1 MDENIFLKEE
11 KAFPLYRILSI
22 SSGMQFF
29 FIMLNTRFTIDD
41 IVNVI
46 VSCLF
51 LLSYLIIFIIMPR
64 TKRNYQYIILSFL
77 LFLCVLIIGIG
88 GLIC

>member
-1 MDENIFLKEE
+1 MDEKVFLKDE

-22 SSGMQFF
+22 SSGMQSL
-29 FIMLNTRFTIDD
+29 FIMLNARFMIES
-41 IVNVI
+41 IMNV
-46 VSCLF
+46 VVTCLF

-77 LFLCVLIIGIG
+77 LFVCVSIFVNK
-88 GLIC
+88 

>member
-1 MDENIFLKEE
+1 MDENVFLKDE

-22 SSGMQFF
+22 SSGMQSL
-29 FIMLNTRFTIDD
+29 FIMLNGRFRIEN
-41 IVNVI
+41 IVNVV

-51 LLSYLIIFIIMPR
+51 LISYLVIFKIMPR

-77 LFLCVLIIGIG
+77 LFVCISIIVNK
-88 GLIC
+88 

>member
-1 MDENIFLKEE
+1 MDENVFLKDE

-22 SSGMQFF
+22 SSGMQSL
-29 FIMLNTRFTIDD
+29 FIMLNGRFMIES
-41 IVNVI
+41 IVNVV

-51 LLSYLIIFIIMPR
+51 LLSYIIIFIIMPK

-77 LFLCVLIIGIG
+77 LFVCVSIFISK
-88 GLIC
+88 